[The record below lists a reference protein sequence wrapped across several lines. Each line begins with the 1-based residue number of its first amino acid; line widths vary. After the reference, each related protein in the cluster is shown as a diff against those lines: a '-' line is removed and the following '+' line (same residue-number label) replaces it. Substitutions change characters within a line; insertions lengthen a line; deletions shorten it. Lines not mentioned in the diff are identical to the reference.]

1 MLSVAPPLRPDLEVL
16 HQASAGDLAAVDLL
30 HVDVLGTEEPRHQH
44 LQVAQEIAVDL
55 WMEKPKRRQSRPVSF
70 AHRGSSFAQ
79 WLLARGGE
87 TKWEVSV
94 RRRQAVGRC
103 RPPPALLLSS
113 FAAPA
118 VPVQFISGAASCSF
132 APDHLIYLTFNQ
144 VREEI

>member
-1 MLSVAPPLRPDLEVL
+1 MLSMAPPLRPDLEVL

-30 HVDVLGTEEPRHQH
+30 HVDALGTEEPRHQH
-44 LQVAQEIAVDL
+44 FQVAQEIAVDL
-55 WMEKPKRRQSRPVSF
+55 WMERPNGESRPVSF

-118 VPVQFISGAASCSF
+118 VPVQFISGATSCSF
-132 APDHLIYLTFNQ
+132 APGHLTTFNQ
-144 VREEI
+144 VREDI